1 MEKLLKT
8 TIGNQVVYTIPTADE
23 LENFDSIISLEPVE
37 LVDSTPEL
45 EALVVSP
52 DMYEDKSNT
61 ESNPVTEEE

>member
-8 TIGNQVVYTIPTADE
+8 TIGNQIVYTIPTEAE
-23 LENFDSIISLEPVE
+23 LENFDSIVSLEPIE

-52 DMYEDKSNT
+52 DMYEDKSVT
-61 ESNPVTEEE
+61 ASNPEPEEE

>member
-8 TIGNQVVYTIPTADE
+8 TIGNQIVYTIPTEDE

-52 DMYEDKSNT
+52 DMYEDNS
-61 ESNPVTEEE
+61 VTASDPAPEEE